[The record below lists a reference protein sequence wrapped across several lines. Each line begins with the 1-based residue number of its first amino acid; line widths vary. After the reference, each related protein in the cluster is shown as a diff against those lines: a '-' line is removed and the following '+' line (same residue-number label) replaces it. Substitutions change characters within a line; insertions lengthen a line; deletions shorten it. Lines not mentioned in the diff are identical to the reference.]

1 MTAVCADYNHL
12 PSELRPPT
20 LVREVG
26 VHHYN
31 NETNTYVLNVDDEY
45 DYASS
50 DEYEENEN
58 ENENENEINVD
69 AVNEELYEN
78 IYKNKTEF
86 VTEDNNENINICI
99 LNCDYYDD
107 EEDYANDDIEYSL

>member
-1 MTAVCADYNHL
+1 MTAVCANYNYL

-26 VHHYN
+26 VHH

-50 DEYEENEN
+50 DEYEENE
-58 ENENENEINVD
+58 INVD
-69 AVNEELYEN
+69 DVNEELYEN

-86 VTEDNNENINICI
+86 VTEDNTENINICI

-107 EEDYANDDIEYSL
+107 EEDYAYEENDDIEYSL

>member
-1 MTAVCADYNHL
+1 MTAVCADYNYL

-26 VHHYN
+26 VHH

-50 DEYEENEN
+50 DEYEENE
-58 ENENENEINVD
+58 INVD
-69 AVNEELYEN
+69 DVNEELYEN

-86 VTEDNNENINICI
+86 VTEDNTENINICI
-99 LNCDYYDD
+99 LNCHYYDD
-107 EEDYANDDIEYSL
+107 EEDYAYEENDDIDYSL